1 MITPFELEKITRK
14 MIKNLYKGNSKVL
27 LNKTHKQLAEYGNQ
41 LVSVGKL
48 DQSVILEVGA
58 GNGELFVHVNQD
70 FKKYYMTD
78 ISTWGKNEIE
88 LITKVDDRVVFEV
101 QNVEKLSYPN
111 DYFDRVIITC
121 VVAHLTEPFIALEEL
136 RRVVK
141 PEGLISI
148 FVSTDPGIFV
158 RIIRKIITNR
168 KMKNLEIPYK
178 LYNAIEHR
186 NTPSSIMEMVNWV
199 FKNDIIKAKFYP
211 FKLKF
216 WNFSTHI
223 IINIVKTCS

>member
-148 FVSTDPGIFV
+148 FVSTDPGIFL

-168 KMKNLEIPYK
+168 KKKVEKIWSEMQLRGIKIYKKMFHKTFIENAKNILR
-178 LYNAIEHR
+178 ARIELA
-186 NTPSSIMEMVNWV
+186 TFCV
-199 FKNDIIKAKFYP
+199 
-211 FKLKF
+211 
-216 WNFSTHI
+216 
-223 IINIVKTCS
+223 